1 MLYLDE
7 TAIGKQIREVGSQG
21 GWHVIQIV
29 MFKITKLPHVKADE
43 NGDYLAFAHAAFTV
57 ASRVEILLF

>member
-1 MLYLDE
+1 MLFEDKDRKSYYPKL
-7 TAIGKQIREVGSQG
+7 RL
-21 GWHVIQIV
+21 V

-57 ASRVEILLF
+57 ASRMEILLF